1 MNDSLDPRH
10 AIFREDALSRHMIRV
25 VEPTVEDL
33 DPPRWLPLLWLLA
46 IALGGLAAAILR

>member
-1 MNDSLDPRH
+1 MNDSLEPRH

-25 VEPTVEDL
+25 VESTVEDL